1 MLLVF
6 VYCLSMFCNIKTNN
20 NNNNNNNSI
29 SINFKTDDIRVQVR
43 ELRGIRLILD
53 NIKSENSKIQKV
65 AASLLEAI
73 SLNGMFDHY
82 NL

>member
-73 SLNGMFDHY
+73 SLNGMFDRY